1 MEFYWWYVSWYDG
14 REDKRVWKFNNKLW
28 ALMEVY
34 GLNVSYVG
42 NLPIPITN
50 SSLNLFKLQNKKEQ
64 DDKKNIN
71 GSWQKI
77 TK

>member
-1 MEFYWWYVSWYDG
+1 MCVEIQQQIMSLDIS
-14 REDKRVWKFNNKLW
+14 
-28 ALMEVY
+28 Y

-42 NLPIPITN
+42 NLPIPISN